1 MAERGG
7 SPVESS
13 GESPLKVLD
22 DAGFVATL
30 ASNSEFEIERYLHLG
45 EIVSASTVA
54 ESISEEKQT
63 RLGPGHFVTWVTT
76 FRDEAGE
83 VVARQRF
90 RVLKFKP
97 EAAG

>member
-1 MAERGG
+1 MCIR
-7 SPVESS
+7 
-13 GESPLKVLD
+13 D
-22 DAGFVATL
+22 
-30 ASNSEFEIERYLHLG
+30 R
-45 EIVSASTVA
+45 ASTVA